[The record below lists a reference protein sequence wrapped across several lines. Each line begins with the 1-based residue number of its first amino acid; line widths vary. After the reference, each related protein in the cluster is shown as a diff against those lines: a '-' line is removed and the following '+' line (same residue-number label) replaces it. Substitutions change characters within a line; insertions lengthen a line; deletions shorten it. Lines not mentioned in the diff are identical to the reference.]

1 MLKISKSFEHCPP
14 PPHPQEEF
22 LSLCADKLTEI
33 IASDHLNVAKE
44 ETVFEATMLWL
55 DKSATRRQSFEKV
68 SVETQQSMQ
77 WSVC

>member
-1 MLKISKSFEHCPP
+1 M
-14 PPHPQEEF
+14 
-22 LSLCADKLTEI
+22 CADKLTEI

-68 SVETQQSMQ
+68 SMETQQSMQ
-77 WSVC
+77 WSPIVCVLSGI